1 MKPIIIEITEPI
13 TIDTLRECVEKAYE
27 TGVEDGRKQYPWIT
41 TTPSTE
47 PIVPNQNP
55 WVLTHDTIKT
65 HLQNT

>member
-27 TGVEDGRKQYPWIT
+27 TGVEDGRKQYNWIT

-47 PIVPNQNP
+47 LITPNPNP
-55 WVLTHDTIKT
+55 WVYTGTPLKT
-65 HLQNT
+65 QSTT

>member
-27 TGVEDGRKQYPWIT
+27 TGVEDGRKQYTWVT

-47 PIVPNQNP
+47 PPIITNPNP
-55 WVLTHDTIKT
+55 WMYEDKTRTPLTI
-65 HLQNT
+65 